1 LTYVLQEHAFAAIA
15 RTKAANE
22 EQRKGEEMYRKIV
35 VTGGAG
41 FMGSNFV
48 HFVLDNRPQ
57 LEVVVLDKL
66 TYAGNLDNL
75 KDTMDNRRFTF
86 IKGDICDASAVHGV
100 AADADAIINF
110 AADTHVDR
118 SIESPGTFVMTDV
131 YGTFVLLE
139 AAKHYGHARYVQIS
153 TDEVYGSIEEDSFHE
168 ASKLN
173 PSSPYS
179 ASKAGADHLVKAYC
193 HTYGLDAVIVRA
205 SNNYGPYQYPE
216 KVIPL
221 FITNA
226 IDDEPLPLYG
236 DGSNV
241 RDWLYVEDFCR
252 AVDTALYKGVKGTI
266 YNVASGNEITNLELT
281 RGILREMGK
290 PETLIKRVRDRPGHD
305 RRYSMTASLLRSL
318 GWQPAVDL
326 AEGLA
331 RTVAW
336 YRKNEW
342 WWRKIKSGE
351 FREYY
356 RRMYESR

>member
-1 LTYVLQEHAFAAIA
+1 
-15 RTKAANE
+15 
-22 EQRKGEEMYRKIV
+22 
-35 VTGGAG
+35 
-41 FMGSNFV
+41 
-48 HFVLDNRPQ
+48 
-57 LEVVVLDKL
+57 
-66 TYAGNLDNL
+66 
-75 KDTMDNRRFTF
+75 
-86 IKGDICDASAVHGV
+86 
-100 AADADAIINF
+100 
-110 AADTHVDR
+110 
-118 SIESPGTFVMTDV
+118 
-131 YGTFVLLE
+131 
-139 AAKHYGHARYVQIS
+139 
-153 TDEVYGSIEEDSFHE
+153 
-168 ASKLN
+168 
-173 PSSPYS
+173 
-179 ASKAGADHLVKAYC
+179 
-193 HTYGLDAVIVRA
+193 
-205 SNNYGPYQYPE
+205 
-216 KVIPL
+216 VIPL